1 MAKTSISMRVSNVAG
16 ASYVPSGKVV
26 QVDFST
32 HLHDEDNTGIIAS
45 SDVML
50 TLREAEQLLEELT
63 EIVSSI
69 KEEAYATA

>member
-1 MAKTSISMRVSNVAG
+1 MAKTSINLRVSSVVG

>member
-1 MAKTSISMRVSNVAG
+1 MSKTSINLRVSSVVG

-50 TLREAEQLLEELT
+50 TLREAEQLLEQLAETIAEVKADTL
-63 EIVSSI
+63 
-69 KEEAYATA
+69 ALA